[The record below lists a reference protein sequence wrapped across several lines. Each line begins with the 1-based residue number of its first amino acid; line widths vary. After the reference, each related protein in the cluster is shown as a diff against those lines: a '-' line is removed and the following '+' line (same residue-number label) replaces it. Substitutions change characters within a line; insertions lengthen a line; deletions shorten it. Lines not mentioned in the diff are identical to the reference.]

1 MPASMPSSDG
11 QRGREKPY
19 RQSPPSRHP
28 REKNARKLSFLPK
41 RGNRCVA
48 FSDIC
53 FTMICMEYKKTC
65 PICGKEFT
73 AARRDAMCCSSRCR
87 VRKTR
92 EAQMLQDEEG
102 ILLSLR
108 TMPPAPRK
116 AKPATTENIAEV
128 LTALKGETTALRF
141 YARSCP
147 IFLRPRLTVLA
158 DCIDESM
165 KELGF

>member
-1 MPASMPSSDG
+1 MLTSMLNLDG
-11 QRGREKPY
+11 QRGQKKLY
-19 RQSPPSRHP
+19 RKSPPSRHP

-41 RGNRCVA
+41 LGNKYVA
-48 FSDIC
+48 LSDIC
-53 FTMICMEYKKTC
+53 FTMMSMEYKKTC

-73 AARRDAMCCSSRCR
+73 ATRRDAMCCSSKCR

-92 EAQMLQDEEG
+92 EIQMMQDEEG

-108 TMPPAPRK
+108 MMPPAPRK

-147 IFLRPRLTVLA
+147 NFLRPRLTVLA

>member
-1 MPASMPSSDG
+1 MLTSMLNLDG
-11 QRGREKPY
+11 QRGQKKLY
-19 RQSPPSRHP
+19 RKSPPSLHP
-28 REKNARKLSFLPK
+28 LEKNARKLSFLPK

-73 AARRDAMCCSSRCR
+73 ATRRDAMYCSSKCR

-92 EAQMLQDEEG
+92 EIQMMQDEEG

-108 TMPPAPRK
+108 MMPPAPRK

-147 IFLRPRLTVLA
+147 NFLRPRLTVLA

>member
-1 MPASMPSSDG
+1 MPASMLNLDG
-11 QRGREKPY
+11 QRGQKKLY

-28 REKNARKLSFLPK
+28 LEKNARKLSFLPK

-73 AARRDAMCCSSRCR
+73 ATRRDAMCCSSKCR

-92 EAQMLQDEEG
+92 EIQMMQDEEG

-108 TMPPAPRK
+108 MMPPAPRK

-128 LTALKGETTALRF
+128 LTALKGETTSLRF

-147 IFLRPRLTVLA
+147 IFLRPRLTILA